1 MNWYLVIDVMPRLLS
16 GAILTLQLAALS
28 VLAGLVIAL
37 PLSLLRSSPS
47 GVLSCPVLAYTFV
60 FRGTPLLV
68 QLFVIY
74 YGAGQIEWI
83 RTTSAWTI
91 LREPY
96 WCALIAFSLNNAAY
110 TTEILR
116 GGIRAVPAGE
126 VEAAKA
132 LGMSYALRTRRI
144 VLPIAFRLALPAY
157 ANEVVLMLKASSL
170 ASTITIM
177 ELTGTARKIVAQ
189 TFSPYEV
196 FISAAL
202 IYLAITF
209 VVVKAFARL
218 ERQLAHHLERVVKNT
233 GDRDPVHKGQVQEL
247 DRDPVLRREAR

>member
-1 MNWYLVIDVMPRLLS
+1 MNLHLIVEVLPLLLEGMLLTAQLTVTSVAIGLLIAVPLALMRTSPWPVLPR
-16 GAILTLQLAALS
+16 AILL
-28 VLAGLVIAL
+28 
-37 PLSLLRSSPS
+37 
-47 GVLSCPVLAYTFV
+47 YTFA

-68 QLFVIY
+68 QLFLIY
-74 YGAGQIEWI
+74 YGVSQVEWI
-83 RTTSAWTI
+83 RSSAAWSV

-116 GGIRAVPAGE
+116 GGIRAVPSGE
-126 VEAAKA
+126 IEAAKA
-132 LGMSYALRTRRI
+132 LGMSYALRVRRI
-144 VLPIAFRLALPAY
+144 VLPAGFRLALPAY

-170 ASTITIM
+170 ASTITLM

-202 IYLAITF
+202 IYLGFTF
-209 VVVKAFARL
+209 VIVHLFGRL
-218 ERQLAHHLERVVKNT
+218 EKHM
-233 GDRDPVHKGQVQEL
+233 
-247 DRDPVLRREAR
+247 ARHQKRIAPTSRGRSRAWAAEKMSVSQKVEQ